1 MALGYM
7 VKQEQLRF
15 LRQTAQ
21 RLRELGALPPETVSR
36 ELLRL
41 AAAIEREADDLGVI
55 ALRNGN
61 GDGER

>member
-1 MALGYM
+1 MAVDYM

-15 LRQTAQ
+15 LRRTAR
-21 RLRELGALPPETVSR
+21 RLREIGVVSPETVSN

-41 AAAIEREADDLGVI
+41 AAEIEREADDLGVI

-61 GDGER
+61 GGGER